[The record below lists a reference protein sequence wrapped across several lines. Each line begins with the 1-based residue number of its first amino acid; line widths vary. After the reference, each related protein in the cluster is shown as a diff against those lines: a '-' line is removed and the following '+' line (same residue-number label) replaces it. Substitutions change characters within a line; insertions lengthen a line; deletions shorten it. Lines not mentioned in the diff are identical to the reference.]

1 MAAKKTVRVTE
12 YTYDTEGYLLR
23 EVETVTEGLDVD
35 TTPKVGFGQW
45 YQPPFPQLAYL
56 THSTEKNL

>member
-1 MAAKKTVRVTE
+1 MAAKKTVKVTE

-23 EVETVTEGLDVD
+23 EVQTITEGLDVD
-35 TTPKVGFGQW
+35 TPKVGFGQW
-45 YQPPFPQLAYL
+45 YQPMFPQLSYL